1 MYKKIIIAFLLS
13 LLVLLGTSAK
23 ANAGSLSPP
32 KLLTIDDKPITSEA
46 IKTSNL
52 TPTLV
57 GKCNLPFAIMEYGM
71 RNSPTLS
78 LGYADRKGM
87 WRWTVPESLDYGVH
101 VLYVTATDPNDASS
115 TETSAFQVEI
125 SKSGASTIQLGVP
138 WFLAVIIVYIVAFT
152 VWKRL
157 ELRSAKG

>member
-1 MYKKIIIAFLLS
+1 MYKKILIAFLLS
-13 LLVLLGTSAK
+13 LLVLSGISAK
-23 ANAGSLSPP
+23 ANARNLSPP
-32 KLLTIDDKPITSEA
+32 KLLTIDDKPVTFGD
-46 IKTSNL
+46 IKTSNS

-71 RNSPTLS
+71 RNFPTLG
-78 LGYADRKGM
+78 LGYADGQGM
-87 WRWTVPESLDYGVH
+87 WRWTVPEPLDYGVH
-101 VLYVTATDPNDASS
+101 VLYVTATDPNDATN

-157 ELRSAKG
+157 ELRSVKG